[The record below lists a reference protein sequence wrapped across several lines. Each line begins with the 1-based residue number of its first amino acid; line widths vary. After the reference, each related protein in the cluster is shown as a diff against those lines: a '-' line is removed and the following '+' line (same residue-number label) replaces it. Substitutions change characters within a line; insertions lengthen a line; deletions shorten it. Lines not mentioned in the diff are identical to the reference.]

1 MRRVKVTFR
10 PDAIADLQHIYQVV
24 ATASGSHA
32 VASKFVARIMARC
45 RRIGDVPRGGRPRD
59 DLMPGLRIVPF
70 EHAAVIAYHA
80 DAWVEI
86 VNVFYGGRDYERLFR
101 SDPAGGE

>member
-10 PDAIADLQHIYQVV
+10 PDAIADLQHIYRVV
-24 ATASGSHA
+24 AAASGSNA
-32 VASKFVARIMARC
+32 VAAKFVARIMARC

-59 DLMPGLRIVPF
+59 DLVPGLRIVPF
-70 EHAAVIAYHA
+70 VHTAVIAYHA

-86 VNVFYGGRDYERLFR
+86 VNVF
-101 SDPAGGE
+101 